1 LKEGKIKYRTIVG
14 KKAKL
19 LQNQAKTAQKIHG
32 WSPLGEKKGG
42 LDIFVHTIWYSDSN
56 YSNYKITSFTQHKQK
71 RKLNS

>member
-32 WSPLGEKKGG
+32 WSPLGKKRGVWIYLFTLYG
-42 LDIFVHTIWYSDSN
+42 IVIV
-56 YSNYKITSFTQHKQK
+56 ITATTRSHHSHNTNK
-71 RKLNS
+71 REN